1 MYRFTRKNDE
11 NRCKKKKKKE
21 ILIGLSNLANSISKK
36 TSIDSIPRVTKLS
49 KYIFVEI
56 LTNERI
62 CTIQSIPFLEIFRK
76 DSKNRFKHL
85 FFLIFFFLNLFLVKG
100 DSKENSVS
108 LWSQCNEENDRTI
121 EVYKICKDFNKIFP
135 HRPLVPSFPRHYR
148 IELLYIFLTR
158 DELIRP
164 LRKKI

>member
-62 CTIQSIPFLEIFRK
+62 CTIQSIPFLEIFQK
-76 DSKNRFKHL
+76 DKNRFKHL

-108 LWSQCNEENDRTI
+108 LWSQMKKTTERSI

-135 HRPLVPSFPRHYR
+135 HRPLVPSLPRHYR
-148 IELLYIFLTR
+148 IEL
-158 DELIRP
+158 
-164 LRKKI
+164 

>member
-62 CTIQSIPFLEIFRK
+62 CTIQSIPFLEIFQK
-76 DSKNRFKHL
+76 DKNRFKHL

-135 HRPLVPSFPRHYR
+135 FIDLLFLRSSSLSDR
-148 IELLYIFLTR
+148 IIIYILNTR
-158 DELIRP
+158 RVNSP
-164 LRKKI
+164 VA

>member
-62 CTIQSIPFLEIFRK
+62 CTIQSIPFLEIFQK
-76 DSKNRFKHL
+76 DKNRFKHL

-135 HRPLVPSFPRHYR
+135 FIDLLFLRSLVIIGSNY
-148 IELLYIFLTR
+148 YIFLTR